1 MIQTAISYQ
10 QQLFAEAET
19 VTTSGIDCL
28 TTGRNSL
35 VGSIGE
41 TYFDLWCLSRDISVF
56 MPIAQNS
63 RIDRIICCGDKLLR
77 IHVKTANISDSG
89 HAFTLWSTN
98 AWRVRNNMDK
108 CKIPSSEA
116 DYFVCLGIYEKN
128 IPEMVWWL
136 PYETYKDKQ
145 TVCLDSGMSDL
156 LAGPIQP

>member
-10 QQLFAEAET
+10 QHLFAEPET
-19 VTTSGIDCL
+19 TTTSGIDCL

-63 RIDRIICCGDKLLR
+63 RIDRIIWSDDRFLR
-77 IHVKTANISDSG
+77 IHIKTANMSDCG
-89 HAFTLWSTN
+89 HVFTLWSTN

-108 CKIPSSEA
+108 CKIQSSEA
-116 DYFVCLGIYEKN
+116 DYFVCLGIYQNK
-128 IPEMVWWL
+128 IPEKMWWL
-136 PYETYKDKQ
+136 PYDIYKDKQ
-145 TVCLDSGMSDL
+145 SVCLDSGMADL
-156 LAGPIQP
+156 LAGPI